1 LGTDY
6 LDLFQL
12 HVPDPNT
19 PLEET
24 ARALDYVIKSG
35 MVRYAGYSNFP
46 AWQAQKLLD
55 IQEFNGMPK
64 VISAQMYYSLMGRDI
79 EENTVQFLEANNI
92 GLMTWSPLAGGFLS
106 GKYTKE
112 NPVPDD
118 SRRAKFDFP
127 PVDLDKGYEVVAK
140 LKEISEAH
148 NASIAQVALAW
159 QLAKPFVSSVII
171 GANKMSQLEDNLGA
185 VKIKLS
191 DEEVTQ
197 LDELSA
203 IPQRYPAYFI
213 PFGHDQKVMDGLNK
227 N

>member
-185 VKIKLS
+185 VNIKLS

-197 LDELSA
+197 L
-203 IPQRYPAYFI
+203 
-213 PFGHDQKVMDGLNK
+213 
-227 N
+227 